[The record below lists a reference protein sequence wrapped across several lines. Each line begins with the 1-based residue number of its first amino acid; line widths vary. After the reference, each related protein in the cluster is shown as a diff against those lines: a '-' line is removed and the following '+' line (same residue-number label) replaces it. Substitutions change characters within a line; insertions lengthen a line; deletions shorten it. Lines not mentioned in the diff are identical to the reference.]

1 MMSESPQ
8 KKLLA
13 PGPAPAEHA
22 VAGFSASQEQID
34 TFRKQGYMV
43 LRGVLE
49 PARDL
54 KPLEDA
60 YARLTD
66 ELVEWVMG
74 DLGHTALQGYETMD
88 FPNRFASLIGITRGG
103 VFNHIGPSLSV
114 YEWGYRRWS
123 TAPSAQ
129 PTELFDLE
137 RNPRILDAIEELIGS
152 EIWVS
157 PAYHVNMKLGTRH
170 QQQVHRAESDAKNS
184 GLKLPRVV
192 QTGPFNQDFQMG
204 ETRWHMDAYPGQGH
218 EFQHQYI
225 IAWVP
230 VTAATVENGALMVLP
245 GSHLDGYRDF
255 PDEREDEAIAL
266 ETEPG
271 DIVIM
276 DGKLFHKSTRNRTEN
291 SYRLAFN
298 MRYAPIGYPCGRC
311 FLPGFVGR
319 SRKEPDTELHDAE
332 LWRAC
337 WDQALDFLYR
347 YEVPAPHIELTVAQ
361 VNRVQ
366 KRWKKRITRQL
377 DWLQLQDHGN
387 FLKSLRTQLF
397 RATGFVRYYLSR
409 ILGVGRYYR

>member
-1 MMSESPQ
+1 MTELQQ
-8 KKLLA
+8 KEPFA
-13 PGPAPAEHA
+13 PGSTPTEQAG
-22 VAGFSASQEQID
+22 AGFAGSQERRNF
-34 TFRKQGYMV
+34 FRTQGYMV
-43 LRGVLE
+43 LKGALE
-49 PARDL
+49 PVRDL
-54 KPLEDA
+54 RPLADA

-66 ELVEWVMG
+66 ELVDWMMG
-74 DLGHTALQGYETMD
+74 DLGRAALQAYETMD
-88 FPNRFASLIGITRGG
+88 FPTRFASLIGITRGG

-129 PTELFDLE
+129 PPEMFDLE
-137 RNPRILDAIEELIGS
+137 RNPRILDIVEELIGS

-170 QQQVHRAESDAKNS
+170 LQQVRRAESDAKDA
-184 GLKLPRVV
+184 GLKLPPVV

-204 ETRWHMDAYPGQGH
+204 ETRWHMDAYPGQGN
-218 EFQHQYI
+218 EFEHDYI

-230 VTAATVENGALMVLP
+230 VTTATVENGALVVLP
-245 GSHLDGYRDF
+245 GSHLDGYREF

-276 DGKLFHKSTRNRTEN
+276 DGKLFHKSTPNRSE
-291 SYRLAFN
+291 SSHRLAFN
-298 MRYAPIGYPCGRC
+298 MRYAPIGSRCGRC

-319 SRKEPDTELHDAE
+319 SRKRPDTELHDAE

-347 YEVPAPHIELTVAQ
+347 YEVPAPHIELTVSQ
-361 VNRVQ
+361 VDRVQ
-366 KRWKKRITRQL
+366 KRWRKRITEQR
-377 DWLQLQDHGN
+377 DWLQLQQHGN
-387 FLKSLRTQLF
+387 ALKAIRTSLF
-397 RATGFVRYYLSR
+397 RAIGFVRYYLSR
-409 ILGVGRYYR
+409 LFGVGRYYR